1 MQFKIKVIAVEL
13 TTGTTKTNKPYKIAD
28 TSYRDLGQDKVT
40 SRKVTEYN
48 KAYEVIAKA
57 KPGEVYEITA
67 SKKEGISNWDWDV
80 AVLSNDASGNVSQ
93 GPLEVGVGVMA
104 SATRSAPKSTYETP
118 EERVVKQAAINR
130 SAAVARA
137 IEFLEANQSGK
148 GVFTITD
155 VISVANSFNDYI
167 SNGDKSKNPFADM
180 KDDLVD

>member
-1 MQFKIKVIAVEL
+1 MQFNIKVLTVEL

-67 SKKEGISNWDWDV
+67 SKKEGSSNWDWDV
-80 AVLSNDASGNVSQ
+80 AVLSDDASGNV
-93 GPLEVGVGVMA
+93 GA
-104 SATRSAPKSTYETP
+104 SAMAAASSAPSTRSAPKSTYETP